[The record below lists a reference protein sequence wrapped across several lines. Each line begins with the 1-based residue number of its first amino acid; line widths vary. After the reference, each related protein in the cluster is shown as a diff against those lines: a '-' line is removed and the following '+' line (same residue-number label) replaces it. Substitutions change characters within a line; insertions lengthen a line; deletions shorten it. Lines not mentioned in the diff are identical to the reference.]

1 MIMNNIKYTS
11 NQMVN
16 FIQYL
21 TNILNFFYL
30 IGTVKSEYF

>member
-1 MIMNNIKYTS
+1 MIMNNIRYTS
-11 NQMVN
+11 TQMVN